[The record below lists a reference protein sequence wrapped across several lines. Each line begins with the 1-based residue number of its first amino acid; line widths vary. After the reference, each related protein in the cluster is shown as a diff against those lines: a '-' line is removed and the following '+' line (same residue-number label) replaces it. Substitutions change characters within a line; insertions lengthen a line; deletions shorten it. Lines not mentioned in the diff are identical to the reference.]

1 MGKGR
6 THYEQ
11 VPLEIVKKIAE
22 LQRDKVA
29 PGIVEEAV
37 TVPARPN
44 GNSEHHN
51 AEPGLKFP
59 KWQKLCQEALVELDP
74 EKLKE
79 RVLIAEAAV
88 YVRLQELAQG
98 PDGQEERQALID
110 VTSSL
115 RYLKRDVLKYPDWEP
130 LSQVQPVPSNM

>member
-1 MGKGR
+1 MGKGK

-11 VPLEIVKKIAE
+11 VPLEIVKKIVE
-22 LQRDKVA
+22 EQRDEVG
-29 PGIVEEAV
+29 PGIVEDPV
-37 TVPARPN
+37 TVPAMPN
-44 GNSEHHN
+44 DNSES
-51 AEPGLKFP
+51 GLKSP
-59 KWQKLCQEALVELDP
+59 KWRKLCQEALIELDP
-74 EKLKE
+74 DKLKE

-88 YVRLQELAQG
+88 YVRLQELAQS

>member
-1 MGKGR
+1 MGKGK

-11 VPLEIVKKIAE
+11 VPLEIVKKI
-22 LQRDKVA
+22 
-29 PGIVEEAV
+29 VEQQVEV
-37 TVPARPN
+37 VPAIVDDAVAVPAMPN
-44 GNSEHHN
+44 DNSES
-51 AEPGLKFP
+51 GLKFP

-79 RVLIAEAAV
+79 RVSIAEAAV
-88 YVRLQELAQG
+88 YVRLQELAQN
-98 PDGQEERQALID
+98 PDAQDERQALID

-115 RYLKRDVLKYPDWEP
+115 RCLKRDVLKYPDWEP

>member
-1 MGKGR
+1 MGKGK
-6 THYEQ
+6 THYQQ
-11 VPLEIVKKIAE
+11 VPLEIVKKIVEQQVEVVPA
-22 LQRDKVA
+22 
-29 PGIVEEAV
+29 IVEDAV
-37 TVPARPN
+37 AVPAMPN
-44 GNSEHHN
+44 DNSES
-51 AEPGLKFP
+51 GLKFP

-79 RVLIAEAAV
+79 RVSIVEAAV
-88 YVRLQELAQG
+88 YVRLQELAQN
-98 PDGQEERQALID
+98 PDAQDERQALID

>member
-6 THYEQ
+6 THYDQ
-11 VPLEIVKKIAE
+11 VPLEIVKKIVE
-22 LQRDKVA
+22 QQRDEVA
-29 PGIVEEAV
+29 PGVVEDVV
-37 TVPARPN
+37 TVPAMPKDN
-44 GNSEHHN
+44 PKHNSET
-51 AEPGLKFP
+51 GLRFP

-74 EKLKE
+74 QKLKE

-130 LSQVQPVPSNM
+130 LSQVQPVPSSM

>member
-1 MGKGR
+1 MGKGK

-11 VPLEIVKKIAE
+11 VPLEIVKKIVEQQA
-22 LQRDKVA
+22 DKVG
-29 PGIVEEAV
+29 PGVVDDAV
-37 TVPARPN
+37 TVPAMPN
-44 GNSEHHN
+44 DPSEHHDS
-51 AEPGLKFP
+51 ESGLKFP

-74 EKLKE
+74 DKLKE

-88 YVRLQELAQG
+88 YVRLQELAQS

-115 RYLKRDVLKYPDWEP
+115 RYLKRDVLRYPDWETR
-130 LSQVQPVPSNM
+130 SQVQPVPSSM